1 MKRNENSGGQASMGL
16 SAQTILLVRLKLRN
30 CLGLNEV
37 IHGKDGRKSL
47 RLTGMLV
54 AYLLLGGMMI
64 FYLAAAAFLLCLTGA
79 GESVPAFAALVS
91 GGVIFIFSFLK
102 AGPLLFDAAD
112 LERLLPLPLQ
122 PVSIIVSRFFI
133 LYVEELLF
141 SAAIV
146 LPASLVYLVM
156 ERPGAGFLLTTLL
169 ALPFQPLLPLTAAA
183 VLGTLVLAAG
193 AGMKHRGA
201 VPVILTLGLSMLVV
215 AGSFALSFTVGMEDP
230 DVGELGGLLE
240 AAVAAGTRF
249 YPPAGLYAAGVTDQ
263 SILPLLLF
271 VVLSAGVFA
280 VFSENFCRVDPE
292 KRGKTFS
299 NGRSAPEPGLE
310 GGILSGASPVFFL
323 SHLCVQYPCDLCADA
338 GLCGSAGGDGKR
350 KNRRSDAA
358 A

>member
-16 SAQTILLVRLKLRN
+16 SAQTILLIRLKLRN

-47 RLTGMLV
+47 RLTGMLL

-64 FYLAAAAFLLCLTGA
+64 FYLTAAAFLLCLTGA

-263 SILPLLLF
+263 GILPLLLF
-271 VVLSAGVFA
+271 
-280 VFSENFCRVDPE
+280 
-292 KRGKTFS
+292 GKK
-299 NGRSAPEPGLE
+299 
-310 GGILSGASPVFFL
+310 
-323 SHLCVQYPCDLCADA
+323 HY
-338 GLCGSAGGDGKR
+338 AGGCGKNLQQRHRHQGKR
-350 KNRRSDAA
+350 KQHHSSGNPAGAGRRLRKDQNPFAGEYLLRGSGTDRGVSGRPGIRADRLREPDSEIKRS
-358 A
+358 